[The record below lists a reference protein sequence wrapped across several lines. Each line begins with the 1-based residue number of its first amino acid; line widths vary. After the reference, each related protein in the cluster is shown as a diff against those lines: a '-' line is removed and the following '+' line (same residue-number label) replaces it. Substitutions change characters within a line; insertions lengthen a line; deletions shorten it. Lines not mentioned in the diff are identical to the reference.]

1 MPVSRKLGTYQIF
14 YIECVFCIMKTTRQS
29 SGSKKVTYEQKIL
42 QYVIIKMTCQSRKNN
57 RLEDLNYEKRNHR
70 HKQFSTHEMELQV
83 SRSICTEIQ
92 KKSILLR
99 KESRNK
105 RNIKTVMPV
114 EGSRN
119 SRRRSMSRPY
129 THAVKHLTP
138 NQRFGIYGVSKREKC
153 IINQKWWNMKFAYRN
168 REFWCKGYYVDSVWK
183 NTNFSNKDIYSRAT
197 KKR

>member
-1 MPVSRKLGTYQIF
+1 
-14 YIECVFCIMKTTRQS
+14 
-29 SGSKKVTYEQKIL
+29 
-42 QYVIIKMTCQSRKNN
+42 MTCQSRKNN

-153 IINQKWWNMKFAYRN
+153 IINISEVVEYEICIPKPRILVHGILSRYRVGKIQKQ
-168 REFWCKGYYVDSVWK
+168 
-183 NTNFSNKDIYSRAT
+183 
-197 KKR
+197 